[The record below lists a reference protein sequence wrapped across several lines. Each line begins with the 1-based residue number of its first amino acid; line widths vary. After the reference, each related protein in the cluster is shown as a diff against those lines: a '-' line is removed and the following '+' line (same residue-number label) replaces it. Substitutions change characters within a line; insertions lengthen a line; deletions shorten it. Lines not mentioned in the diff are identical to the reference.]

1 MPLTELLQQHLCQF
15 KTAPFL
21 FIGSGI
27 SRRYLGLE
35 GWDALLRRFAIPLP
49 SDYGFYLSKANSDL
63 PQVASLLAE
72 DFHEIWWKSGTYA
85 DNRLAYANDATQ
97 RDSPFKIEICHYL
110 KGIDLACKGDLLQE
124 VNTLRKAVVDGIITT
139 NWDLFLEN
147 VFPDFDVFRGQDQL
161 LFSNP
166 QSIAEVYKI
175 HGCCTLPN
183 SLVLTK
189 EDYRVFGERNPYL
202 ASKLLTL
209 FIEHPIIFLG
219 YSLSDGNII
228 SILTAI
234 TRCLRTDA
242 LEILKNRLLF
252 VQRLKNQETESI
264 STSVLSL
271 EGAILPITLVKTD
284 NFGSVYSAMNTV
296 RRKFPAK
303 LLRQLKSHIYELV
316 QGNDPKDQLHVVD
329 IEAETDTSK
338 VEVVYGIGVAAQVG
352 VLGYKPIKIEELLRS
367 VVFNGSSAFNAEQ
380 IILHTLPDLLKHS
393 PYVPVF
399 KFLRQAGY
407 LPVAAGKDLKN
418 LPPGIQK
425 AMRKGAKDFAL
436 PLKEYIGKR
445 KEVRASAQNVLD
457 VETKYGAEKCV
468 LYTRLLD
475 SSAIKTDAVSVFLK
489 KHFESLWKKTNLR
502 TDLRKLVCLYDCL
515 KHGPNAE

>member
-1 MPLTELLQQHLCQF
+1 MPLTESLQQHLGQF

-21 FIGSGI
+21 FIGSGM

-35 GWDALLRRFAIPLP
+35 GWDALLRRFAVPLP
-49 SDYGFYLSKANSDL
+49 ADYGFYLSKANSDL

-72 DFHEIWWKSGTYA
+72 DFHEVWWKSGTYA
-85 DNRLAYANDATQ
+85 DNRTVYVNDATQ

-110 KGIDLACKGDLLQE
+110 KGIDLACKDELLQE
-124 VNTLRKAVVDGIITT
+124 VNGLREAVVDGIITT

-147 VFPDFDVFRGQDQL
+147 VFPDFEVFRGQDKL

-166 QSIAEVYKI
+166 QSIAEIYKI

-183 SLVLTK
+183 SVVLTK

-219 YSLSDGNII
+219 YSLSDGNVI

-234 TRCLRTDA
+234 TRCLRTDS
-242 LEILKNRLLF
+242 LGILKNRLLF
-252 VQRLKNQETESI
+252 VQRLKSGETESI

-284 NFGSVYSAMNTV
+284 SFGSVYKAMKTV

-316 QGNDPKDQLHVVD
+316 QGNDPKDQLHVMD
-329 IEAETDTSK
+329 IEAETDSSK
-338 VEVVYGIGVAAQVG
+338 LEVVYGVGVAAQVG

-367 VVFNGSSAFNAEQ
+367 VVFNTSAFNAEQ

-393 PYVPVF
+393 PYVPIL

-407 LPVAAGKDLKN
+407 LPAAVGKDLKN
-418 LPPGIQK
+418 LPPAVQK
-425 AMRKGAKDFAL
+425 AMRKVPKDYSL
-436 PLKEYIGKR
+436 PLKEYITKR
-445 KEVRASAQNVLD
+445 KEVRASVQNMLD

-468 LYTRLLD
+468 VYTRLLD
-475 SSAIKTDAVSVFLK
+475 SASIKTDALDEFLR
-489 KHFESLWKKTNLR
+489 KHFESLWKKPNLR
-502 TDLRKLVCLYDCL
+502 TDLRKLVCLFDCM